1 MLGAVQ
7 YFAYNTVLR
16 QHPQDIFQQFKS
28 SNCLFP
34 TTIHVLV
41 SALNKISRVTEMKP
55 GMRLYRGLGWKAD
68 LPELFF
74 DADEHG
80 CSGFTEW
87 GFMSTTA
94 KKEVAIEYSKIQEG
108 NPLPRVLLISI
119 GSVDRGAC
127 LTAFSQYQEEEE
139 YLYAPFSFVEKCGQE
154 FVEATAHGVVEVIPV
169 RVNANI
175 KTKTV
180 EELVDQKKIMHL
192 TAFNYLVHEIE
203 NELAEAAGGI
213 NGRAERRLACDKTR
227 EANHTVT
234 GFISKIVE
242 QCRDVE
248 SRHKAVSSHLYV
260 KDQVF
265 RGLVLEM
272 IDVKLMAVSKMREW
286 LENTSYSFIRF
297 RWGAAL
303 RTAHRRYIAYLEK
316 ELRQTEGDADPGQGD
331 DEGRKAASLQLCQ
344 CMGLMV
350 DSVDEVNEL
359 GETRLMCSAAEGRAT
374 RILKLFVGAGASI
387 NAGRPDGV
395 TPMWLAAQ
403 FGHEGCIRSLHQ
415 LKASVSQAAN
425 DGATPICIAAQN
437 GNAECIRVLAELK
450 ADPKQADKKGF
461 GPVHQAAMNG
471 HTDCVAALIELN
483 ADIEEESGRGSPL
496 QLARETRHDKCA
508 EYIVSK
514 IRGRVGVHSW
524 STSAAVV
531 EAREPL
537 IITTG
542 DVSDIDGF
550 LALAEYSKTGSD
562 VMFIM
567 NYPAYIAVNEAA
579 VDLAYDESNPGLG
592 FKYNAKVVL
601 GRKEK
606 FPVPDGYNVFL
617 EKYRLG
623 NNDDNEVMKSA
634 LTDLAFEM
642 AVGIWKEGPASRG
655 QLYFCVGGIN
665 SINPFSESAIKNEVM
680 VYHSL
685 IEPRDSPLTTKQGLT
700 YDQEGDLCHVDF
712 KKYAEIYMDFNGS
725 LAFWDDSWF
734 HKLSDSCVVQKIR
747 GVFIMGGV
755 LSDKDPVTMP
765 SIPKVLNRFSSATM
779 NQLYHPQNAAD
790 FFSFLQLYK
799 IPSYVVTN
807 NAVGDITTFKDDEKT
822 KTFAGVELFLK
833 SNGLTGNFLG
843 RLAQAHYESVFNPP
857 RKPFD
862 YYTAFALTSAMGDKM
877 ERLRT
882 SDSKMF
888 YYSNVY
894 GISVVSSHDTWQAA
908 RDEYVSHIN
917 TRPTTDDDVARNRY
931 KLFQNEIKIMK
942 KVDRMA
948 SLEVFDLRFS
958 LDDEKKLRLENSRA

>member
-127 LTAFSQYQEEEE
+127 LTAFSQYQGEEE
-139 YLYAPFSFVEKCGQE
+139 YLYAPFSFVEKDGQE
-154 FVEATAHGVVEVIPV
+154 FVEATIHGVVQVIPV

-203 NELAEAAGGI
+203 NELAEVAGGI
-213 NGRAERRLACDKTR
+213 DGRAEQRLACDKTR
-227 EANHTVT
+227 EANHTVA
-234 GFISKIVE
+234 GFIGKIVE

-248 SRHKAVSSHLYV
+248 SRHKAVSSHLYI

-272 IDVKLMAVSKMREW
+272 IDVKLMAVSKLREW

-303 RTAHRRYIAYLEK
+303 RTAHRRYVAYLEK
-316 ELRQTEGDADPGQGD
+316 ELKQRGGDAAPEHGD
-331 DEGRKAASLQLCQ
+331 GDGGKAASLQLCRF
-344 CMGLMV
+344 MGLMV

-359 GETRLMCSAAEGRAT
+359 GETRLMCSAAEGHAM
-374 RILKLFVGAGASI
+374 RILKLYVGAGACI

-403 FGHEGCIRSLHQ
+403 FGHEWCIRSLHE
-415 LKASVSQAAN
+415 LNASVSQAAN

-562 VMFIM
+562 VLFIM

-579 VDLAYDESNPGLG
+579 VDLAFDESNPGLG
-592 FKYNAKVVL
+592 FKYNAKIVL

-606 FPVPDGYNVFL
+606 FPVPDGYHVFL
-617 EKYRLG
+617 EKYRLR

-642 AVGIWKEGPASRG
+642 AVGIWKEGASRG
-655 QLYFCVGGIN
+655 RLYFCVGGIN

-700 YDQEGDLCHVDF
+700 YDQEGALCHVEF

-790 FFSFLQLYK
+790 FFSL
-799 IPSYVVTN
+799 
-807 NAVGDITTFKDDEKT
+807 
-822 KTFAGVELFLK
+822 
-833 SNGLTGNFLG
+833 
-843 RLAQAHYESVFNPP
+843 HC
-857 RKPFD
+857 
-862 YYTAFALTSAMGDKM
+862 
-877 ERLRT
+877 
-882 SDSKMF
+882 
-888 YYSNVY
+888 
-894 GISVVSSHDTWQAA
+894 
-908 RDEYVSHIN
+908 
-917 TRPTTDDDVARNRY
+917 
-931 KLFQNEIKIMK
+931 
-942 KVDRMA
+942 
-948 SLEVFDLRFS
+948 
-958 LDDEKKLRLENSRA
+958 